1 MLKYIK
7 FTEMFMLIDFS
18 DIVQRKGLSEVW
30 YIHTNQLERLL
41 L

>member
-7 FTEMFMLIDFS
+7 FTEIFMLIYFS

-30 YIHTNQLERLL
+30 YIYTNQLERLL